1 MNAIQ
6 REIKFNIGEKNFTSK
21 FPNVGQMI
29 DMESL
34 KQALTSNR
42 YGTMSASG
50 VKSMYM
56 ALDLVDAIAFFQ
68 VCVPSV
74 GKYFDIKNYANL
86 QLDEVKNIVQAYLL
100 QIKPWFD
107 DLVKQLYSASGND
120 ENDIESE
127 KNTQEGNK

>member
-6 REIKFNIGEKNFTSK
+6 REIKFNIGEKNFTAK

-56 ALDLVDAIAFFQ
+56 VLDLVDSIAFFQ

-86 QLDEVKNIVQAYLL
+86 QLDEVKDIVQAYLL

-107 DLVKQLYSASGND
+107 DLVKQLYSVSEND
-120 ENDIESE
+120 ENNVESE
-127 KNTQEGNK
+127 ESQEGSK

>member
-6 REIKFNIGEKNFTSK
+6 REIKFNIGEKNFIAK

-29 DMESL
+29 DIESL

-42 YGTMSASG
+42 YGVMSASG

-56 ALDLVDAIAFFQ
+56 VLDLVDAIAFFQ

-74 GKYFDIKNYANL
+74 GKFFDIKNYANL
-86 QLDEVKNIVQAYLL
+86 QLDEIRDIVEAYIL

-107 DLVKQLYSASGND
+107 DLVNQLYLMSENSGN
-120 ENDIESE
+120 NIE
-127 KNTQEGNK
+127 QEGNAEGESK

>member
-6 REIKFNIGEKNFTSK
+6 REIKFNIGEKNFTAK

-29 DMESL
+29 DIESL

-50 VKSMYM
+50 VKSMYI
-56 ALDLVDAIAFFQ
+56 ALDLVDAVAFFQ
-68 VCVPSV
+68 VCVPTVS
-74 GKYFDIKNYANL
+74 KHFDIKNYANL
-86 QLDEVKNIVQAYLL
+86 QLDEVRDIVQAYLL

-107 DLVKQLYSASGND
+107 DLVKQLYLESGNGG
-120 ENDIESE
+120 NDAKQESDA
-127 KNTQEGNK
+127 QEESK